1 MTCGFHAGSIIIKLV
16 KDREFSRISFL
27 KFKVKKK
34 LKSMT
39 DKSSKKVF
47 VSGCFDILHS
57 GHIAFLQEASQFGDL
72 YVGLG
77 SDKTI
82 SELKGRMTVNSEE
95 ERLYMINALSCV
107 HQVKINRGSG
117 ILDFL
122 SDMKD
127 LKPDVFVVNEDG
139 HTHDKE
145 MICTEL
151 GIEYKVLKRIP
162 HANLPVRSTT
172 SLRKETP
179 IPYRI
184 DLAGTWIDQPYVSK
198 YHPGWAITASIEP
211 TLEFNERSGM
221 ATSTRKKA
229 IELWND
235 QLPMENPEKLARVLF
250 RYDNDPGTKDVSGS
264 QDSIGITIPGVNRFY
279 YEREKYWPS
288 KFEAITDLS
297 VLKWLE
303 ERLYMVTLWPRPADF
318 VVLENTNI
326 TTDNVKNLNAGA
338 EMAWDGLMLKD
349 ISLFTRGFTAS
360 FNAQVTMFPKMMNN
374 KIAGVID
381 SYRNTALSWKLS
393 GAGGGGYLILIS
405 ENEIPNAIKIK
416 IRVKDYWI

>member
-1 MTCGFHAGSIIIKLV
+1 MAKH
-16 KDREFSRISFL
+16 R
-27 KFKVKKK
+27 
-34 LKSMT
+34 
-39 DKSSKKVF
+39 KVF
-47 VSGCFDILHS
+47 VSGCFDLLHS
-57 GHIAFLQEASQFGDL
+57 GHVAFLKEASQYGYV

-77 SDKTI
+77 SDQTI
-82 SELKGRMTVNSEE
+82 FNLKGRKTINSEE
-95 ERLYMINALSCV
+95 ERKYMLEALSCV
-107 HQVKINRGSG
+107 HSVKINSGKG

-122 SDMKD
+122 EDMKIM
-127 LKPDVFVVNEDG
+127 KPDVFIVNEDG
-139 HTHDKE
+139 HTPEKE
-145 MICTEL
+145 QICKEI

-211 TLEFNERSGM
+211 TIEFNERSGM

-229 IELWND
+229 IELWAY
-235 QLPMENPEKLARVLF
+235 QLPMENPEKLAKILF

-264 QDSIGITIPGVNRFY
+264 QDSIGITMPGINRFFY
-279 YEREKYWPS
+279 QKGEYWPS
-288 KFEAITDLS
+288 KFETISDLATI
-297 VLKWLE
+297 KWFE

-318 VVLENTNI
+318 VVLNKTNI
-326 TTDNVKNLNAGA
+326 SKDNVTRLTSAA
-338 EMAWDGLMLKD
+338 EKAWEGLKQRDVDLFSSGFMDSFQAQIRMFPLML
-349 ISLFTRGFTAS
+349 
-360 FNAQVTMFPKMMNN
+360 NE
-374 KIAGVID
+374 KIEKVID
-381 SYRNTALSWKLS
+381 QYRDYAKAWKLS

-405 ENEIPNAIKIK
+405 EKEIPNAIKVK

>member
-1 MTCGFHAGSIIIKLV
+1 MSEKT
-16 KDREFSRISFL
+16 R
-27 KFKVKKK
+27 
-34 LKSMT
+34 
-39 DKSSKKVF
+39 KKVF

-57 GHIAFLQEASQFGDL
+57 GHIAFLTEAAQFGDL

-82 SELKGRMTVNSEE
+82 SDLKGRRTINSED
-95 ERLYMINALSCV
+95 ERFYMLNALSCV
-107 HQVKINRGSG
+107 HKVQINKGSG

-122 SDMKD
+122 DDMKS
-127 LKPDVFVVNEDG
+127 LSPDVFIVNEDG
-139 HTHDKE
+139 HTPDKE
-145 MICTEL
+145 QICKDM

-162 HANLPVRSTT
+162 YANLPVRSST

-198 YHPGWAITASIEP
+198 YCPGWAITASIEP
-211 TLEFNERSGM
+211 TIEFNERSGM

-235 QLPMENPEKLARVLF
+235 NLPMENPEKLAKILF

-264 QDSIGITIPGVNRFY
+264 QDSIGITMPGINRFFY
-279 YEREKYWPS
+279 DKEKYWPS
-288 KFEAITDLS
+288 KFETISDLS
-297 VLKWLE
+297 IIRWLE
-303 ERLYMVTLWPRPADF
+303 DRLYMVTLWPRPADF

-326 TTDNVKNLNAGA
+326 SKDNVKRLTDAA
-338 EMAWDGLMLKD
+338 EMAWDGLTKKD
-349 ISLFTRGFTAS
+349 IKTFAQGFSAS
-360 FNAQVTMFPKMMNN
+360 FNSQVKMFPKMMND
-374 KIAGVID
+374 KIARVID
-381 SYRNTALSWKLS
+381 SHRDKALAWKLS

-405 ENEIPNAIKIK
+405 EEEIPNAIKIK
-416 IRVKDYWI
+416 IRIKNYWI

>member
-1 MTCGFHAGSIIIKLV
+1 MNQ
-16 KDREFSRISFL
+16 
-27 KFKVKKK
+27 
-34 LKSMT
+34 
-39 DKSSKKVF
+39 KKVF

-57 GHIAFLQEASQFGDL
+57 GHIAFLKEAAQFGDL

-82 SELKGRMTVNSEE
+82 YDLKGRKTINSED
-95 ERLYMINALSCV
+95 ERLYMLEALSCV
-107 HQVKINRGSG
+107 HKVRINLGSG

-122 SDMKD
+122 GD
-127 LKPDVFVVNEDG
+127 LKSLGPDIFIVNEDG
-139 HTHDKE
+139 HTPDKE
-145 MICTEL
+145 QICKEL

-162 HANLPVRSTT
+162 YANLPVRSTT

-198 YHPGWAITASIEP
+198 FNPGWAITASIEP
-211 TLEFNERSGM
+211 TIEFNERSGM

-235 QLPMENPEKLARVLF
+235 NLPMENPEKLAKILF

-264 QDSIGITIPGVNRFY
+264 QDSIGITLPGINRFY
-279 YEREKYWPS
+279 YEKEKYWPS
-288 KFEAITDLS
+288 KFESITDLS
-297 VLKWLE
+297 IIKWLE
-303 ERLYMVTLWPRPADF
+303 DRIYMVTLWPRPSDF

-326 TTDNVKNLNAGA
+326 TPANVKSLADAA
-338 EMAWDGLMLKD
+338 EMAWDGLIRKD
-349 ISLFTRGFTAS
+349 IKTFTKGFTAS
-360 FNAQVTMFPKMMNN
+360 FDSQVRMFPKMMNQ
-374 KIAGVID
+374 KIARAID
-381 SYRNTALSWKLS
+381 GHRDKALSWKLS

-405 ENEIPNAIKIK
+405 EEEIQNAIKIK
-416 IRVKDYWI
+416 IRIKDYWI